1 MLIQFTNALVVLA
14 VGTVKPL
21 RVLMWPIDVV
31 SQENVAWEV
40 RGFVVGIAAGSY
52 AADWTNNT

>member
-21 RVLMWPIDVV
+21 RVLMWPIDVM
-31 SQENVAWEV
+31 SQENVAGEV
-40 RGFVVGIAAGSY
+40 RRFVVGITARSY
-52 AADWTNNT
+52 ATDGTNNT